1 MSNKVTVR
9 GGAGNILEPK
19 VGTRPQDNLYL
30 AVNSDW
36 LEKAKIP
43 SDRSRIASFD
53 SIDLN
58 VEKSLM
64 KDFADFADGKKE
76 VVDVPNLK
84 KAVELYKLARDFKRR
99 DEDGAKPIQ
108 ADLFLLESISDFAD
122 LNLKAADLFKASFS
136 LPFGLDIDADMKN
149 TKINVLQF
157 IGPSTFLPD
166 TTTYK
171 TEAAGKLLEVLKKQS
186 INLLKMAGVSE
197 GQAKEYVED
206 ALKFDKKL
214 SEVVKSSEEWA
225 DYPAMYNPTSME
237 DFEGKIK
244 NFKIDYFLK
253 EALGE
258 VPDRIIV
265 TEPRFLEHFDELM
278 NEENFDEIKG
288 WMIVKFINNVAS
300 YLSQDFREASF
311 QFSQALTGQPE
322 LQSQEKQA
330 YHLANGL
337 FSEVVGVYYGQ
348 TYFGEEA
355 KKDVLTMIRQMID
368 VYEKRIKENSWLSE
382 ETKEKAIVKLRALIL
397 KIGYPDKIEEIYN
410 RYNIT
415 PASEGG
421 SLYSNVRAADIEQV
435 KYNVE
440 KLHKPVDRSV
450 WLMPANLVNACYD
463 PQRNDLTFPAA
474 ILQAPFYDLK
484 QDRAENF
491 GGIGTVIAHEISH
504 AFDNNGAQF
513 DEFGNMKNWWTEED
527 FAEFKKR
534 TQAEIDLFDGIKY
547 GPVTLNGKQI
557 VSENIADQGGLTAA
571 IKAAKDEGDD
581 LKKLFENFARI
592 WANKQLTE
600 SIKTQVS
607 FDVHAPGPERANV
620 QSQCQEDFYEVFDVK
635 ETDGMWLDPEKRV
648 VIW

>member
-19 VGTRPQDNLYL
+19 GGTRPQDNLYL

-64 KDFADFADGKKE
+64 KDFADFADSKKE
-76 VVDVPNLK
+76 VADVPNLK
-84 KAVELYKLARDFKRR
+84 RAGKIEKLARDFKRR

-122 LNLKAADLFKASFS
+122 FNLKAADLFKASFS

-186 INLLKMAGVSE
+186 INLLKMADVSE

-265 TEPRFLEHFDELM
+265 TEPRFLKHFDELM

>member
-1 MSNKVTVR
+1 MNNKMAVR
-9 GGAGNILEPK
+9 GGAGDILEPK

-30 AVNSDW
+30 AVNSEW
-36 LEKAKIP
+36 LENVKIP

-53 SIDLN
+53 NIDLD
-58 VEKSLM
+58 VEKKLM

-76 VVDVPNLK
+76 VADVPNLK

-108 ADLFLLESISDFAD
+108 ADLALLEGIRDFAD
-122 LNLKAADLFKASFS
+122 FNLKAPDLFKAAFA
-136 LPFGLDIDADMKN
+136 LPFSFDVDADMKN

-157 IGPSTFLPD
+157 FGSSIFLPD

-171 TEAAGKLLEVLKKQS
+171 TDAAQKLLDVLKKQS
-186 INLLKMAGVSE
+186 IELLKMAGLSV
-197 GQAKEYVED
+197 GQAEEYVDD
-206 ALKFDKKL
+206 AMKFDDKVSK
-214 SEVVKSSEEWA
+214 VVKSSEEWA
-225 DYPAMYNPTSME
+225 DYPAMYNPMPIS
-237 DFEGKIK
+237 DFEKKIT
-244 NFKIDYFLK
+244 NFKMDYFLK

-258 VPDRIIV
+258 VPDRVIV
-265 TEPRFLEHFDELM
+265 AEPRYLDHFDELI
-278 NEENFDEIKG
+278 NEDNFDEIKG
-288 WMIVKFINNVAS
+288 WMIVKFINGVAS

-311 QFSQALTGQPE
+311 PFSQALSGQPE

-330 YHLANGL
+330 YHLANGI
-337 FSEVVGVYYGQ
+337 FSEVVGVYYGK
-348 TYFGEEA
+348 TYFGEDA
-355 KKDVLTMIRQMID
+355 KKDVLSMIHKMLD
-368 VYEKRIKENSWLSE
+368 VYEERIKNNDWLSE
-382 ETKEKAIVKLRALIL
+382 ETKHKAIVKLRALIL
-397 KIGYPDKIEEIYN
+397 KIGYPDKIEEIYD
-410 RYNIT
+410 RLHVT

-421 SLYSNVRAADIEQV
+421 SLYSNARAAEIEQV

-440 KLHKPVDRSV
+440 KLHKPVDRTV
-450 WLMPANLVNACYD
+450 WLMPGNLVNACYD

-491 GGIGTVIAHEISH
+491 GGIGTVIAHEVSH

-513 DEFGNMKNWWTEED
+513 DEYGNMKNWWTD
-527 FAEFKKR
+527 ADYVEFKKR

-571 IKAAKDEGDD
+571 VQANKGENGDM
-581 LKKLFENFARI
+581 KKLFENFARI

-607 FDVHAPGPERANV
+607 VDVHAPGPERANV
-620 QSQCQEDFYEVFDVK
+620 QSQCQEEFYKAFDVK
-635 ETDGMWLDPEKRV
+635 EGDGMWLDPEKRV